1 MTALLH
7 YIEHAWQMTS
17 VWEMIA
23 VVFAIVY
30 LLLAIK
36 ESIWC
41 WPAALISTLIY
52 TFLFFDVNLYMES
65 GLQIFYIV
73 MAIYGWILWR
83 KHGQIKD
90 DLQITSFSAK
100 SHLIALS
107 LIAILVV
114 MSATMLEKNTDAAYP
129 WLDSFT
135 TWGAVI
141 TTWMVTKKILDN
153 WLYWLVIDSV
163 AIYLY
168 IQRDLYLTAL
178 LFVVYVV
185 LCFVGY
191 FQWKSSQSN
200 KKQFHQTSHNAKLDA
215 EVEVA

>member
-1 MTALLH
+1 MTQLLE
-7 YIEHAWQMTS
+7 YIEDAWQLTS
-17 VWEMIA
+17 AWEVVA
-23 VVFAIVY
+23 VIFAIVY

-41 WPAALISTLIY
+41 WPAALISTIIY

-65 GLQIFYIV
+65 GLQVFYIV
-73 MAIYGWILWR
+73 MAIYGWVLWR
-83 KHGQIKD
+83 KHQQVED

-100 SHLIALS
+100 SHIIALS
-107 LIAILVV
+107 LIATLVV
-114 MSATMLEKNTDAAYP
+114 LSSLLLENNTDAAYP

-141 TTWMVTKKILDN
+141 TTWMVTKKIIDN
-153 WLYWLVIDSV
+153 WIYWLVIDSV
-163 AIYLY
+163 SIYLY

-178 LFVVYVV
+178 LFSIYLM

-191 FQWKSSQSN
+191 SQWKNSQRKNNPTFTDTEALYDS
-200 KKQFHQTSHNAKLDA
+200 
-215 EVEVA
+215 

>member
-1 MTALLH
+1 MSTIMPTLIP
-7 YIEHAWQMTS
+7 YIENAWQLTS
-17 VWEMIA
+17 GWEMIA
-23 VVFAIVY
+23 VIFAVAY

-52 TFLFFDVNLYMES
+52 SFLFFDVNLYMES

-73 MAIYGWILWR
+73 MAIYGWVLWR
-83 KHGQIKD
+83 KHDQEED
-90 DLQITSFSAK
+90 DLKITSFSVK
-100 SHLIALS
+100 SHLIALLLVS
-107 LIAILVV
+107 ILVV
-114 MSATMLEKNTDAAYP
+114 ISSLMLENNTNAAYP

-141 TTWMVTKKILDN
+141 TTWMVTKKILEN
-153 WLYWLVIDSV
+153 WIYWLVIDSV
-163 AIYLY
+163 SIYLY

-178 LFVVYVV
+178 LFAVYIV

-191 FQWKSSQSN
+191 YRWRVNTHS
-200 KKQFHQTSHNAKLDA
+200 
-215 EVEVA
+215 